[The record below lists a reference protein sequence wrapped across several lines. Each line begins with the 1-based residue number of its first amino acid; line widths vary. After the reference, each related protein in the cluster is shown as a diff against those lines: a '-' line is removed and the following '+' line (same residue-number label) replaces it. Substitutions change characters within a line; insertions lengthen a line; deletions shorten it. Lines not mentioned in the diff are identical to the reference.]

1 VRTSEILEDI
11 GELLERFVVLPSS
24 EAVAALQI
32 FVLHTWAIEA
42 AHATP
47 YIVAVSPEKQSG
59 KTKLLETLGLLVR
72 EPWRTASC
80 TEAALFR
87 KIEQSTP
94 TLLLDEIDALFNS
107 NTDRTEPL
115 RAVLNAGN
123 LRGSCATRVVGQG
136 TKMEAR
142 DFSTFCP
149 KVLAGINSG
158 KLPETI
164 RDRAIVLDM
173 KRRVEGEH
181 VDRLRYR
188 FVVEETKPL
197 REELELWAASAV
209 DELREAVPELPFEL
223 SDRAGD
229 AWEPLFAIA
238 DYAEGDWGERART
251 AAIALS
257 GSDDDDEVGRGAQL
271 LGAIRSAMDGRPTI
285 PTVELLEILNNE
297 DELPYGGWRDG
308 RGLDARSLARILR
321 PYGVKRTTFRL
332 GESTHKGYASENLSD
347 AWARYLPRR
356 DGNNGNTLTSDQ
368 SLAEKPHSDGA
379 VTGVTGVTPVTEGAR
394 NGHGV
399 LAPQQK
405 ARLQACSTEEEYNA
419 LAAELGGTP

>member
-1 VRTSEILEDI
+1 MRTSEILDNV
-11 GELLERFVVLPSS
+11 GQLLERFVVLPNS
-24 EAVAALQI
+24 EAVAALQL

-173 KRRVEGEH
+173 KRRVEGER

-188 FVVEETKPL
+188 FVAEETKPL

-209 DELREAVPELPFEL
+209 EELRAAVPELPLEL

-238 DYAEGDWGERART
+238 DYAEGDWGERARR
-251 AAIALS
+251 AAMVLS
-257 GSDDDDEVGRGAQL
+257 GTDDDDEVGRGAQL
-271 LGAIRSAMDGRPTI
+271 LGAIRKAMAGRPTI

-308 RGLDARSLARILR
+308 RGLDARSLARLLR

-332 GESTHKGYASENLSD
+332 GESTHKGYASEDLSD
-347 AWARYLPRR
+347 AWARYLPR
-356 DGNNGNTLTSDQ
+356 DGNNGNTVTRDQ
-368 SLAEKPHSDGA
+368 SPEQDAQSSGP
-379 VTGVTGVTPVTEGAR
+379 VTGVTVVTPMTGRTR
-394 NGHGV
+394 NGNGA
-399 LAPQQK
+399 LTPQQR
-405 ARLQACSTEEEYNA
+405 ARLQACSTEEEYQA
-419 LAAELGGTP
+419 LAAELGT